1 MKIAVIGTGYVG
13 LVTGACL
20 SAMDREVV
28 CADID
33 SGKIEKLNRGILPI
47 YEPGLDKLVAENSE
61 RGMLSFTTEV
71 KAAAASAEVVFLAVG
86 TPSLPD
92 GRADLSYVFSAVGM
106 ISAVHKDYQ
115 VIVTKST
122 VPVGTGERIEAR
134 LADKHPRDTFSVVSN
149 PEFLREGAAV
159 DDFMNPARIVIGCE
173 DERARDV
180 MRRLYEPQTSR
191 GVTLLATN
199 RSSAEIIKYASNAFL
214 AVKISFINEISLLC
228 EKVGADVMDIA
239 RGMGLDSRIGASFL
253 NPGPGYGGS
262 CFPKDTRA
270 LLDVA
275 ASKSVPLRIV
285 EGAVRTNDE
294 QAGRSFRMINESLGR
309 DLNGSTVA
317 MLGLAFKGDTDDV
330 RESPAL
336 KIASRLLD
344 AGAVVKAYDPAA
356 SENARVELP
365 DLLIE
370 KDPYAAATGADLM
383 VVATEWKHFGRLN
396 FDRLA
401 SVMKG
406 KVIVDLRNIIEVERA
421 VEAGFTSFSP
431 GRAPVGPHER

>member
-1 MKIAVIGTGYVG
+1 MNIAVIGTGYVG

-20 SAMDREVV
+20 SAMDRRVV

-33 SGKIEKLNRGILPI
+33 AGKIEKLNRGILPI
-47 YEPGLDKLVAENSE
+47 YEPGLEKLVAENSE

-71 KAAAASAEVVFLAVG
+71 KAAAASAQVVFLAVG

-106 ISAVHKDYQ
+106 ISAVHKGYQ

-159 DDFMNPARIVIGCE
+159 GDFMDPARIVIGCE
-173 DERARDV
+173 DERALKV

-191 GVTLLATN
+191 GVTLLTTN
-199 RSSAEIIKYASNAFL
+199 RASAEIIKYASNAFL
-214 AVKISFINEISLLC
+214 ATKISFINEISLLC
-228 EKVGADVMDIA
+228 EKVGADVMDVA

-285 EGAVRTNDE
+285 EGAVKANFE
-294 QAGRSFRMINESLGR
+294 QAGRSFRMIKETLSR
-309 DLNGSTVA
+309 DLQGSTVA

-336 KIASRLLD
+336 KIASLLLE
-344 AGAVVKAYDPAA
+344 AGVVVKAYDPVA

-365 DLLIE
+365 GLLIE
-370 KDPYAAATGADLM
+370 KDPYAAADGADLL
-383 VVATEWKHFGRLN
+383 VVATEWGEFGGL
-396 FDRLA
+396 DLDKLA
-401 SVMKG
+401 TAVKG
-406 KVIVDLRNIIEVERA
+406 KVIVDLRNIIRTDRA
-421 VEAGFTSFSP
+421 AAAGFACFSP
-431 GRAPVGPHER
+431 GRAPVKPRRN